1 MLLERTVMF
10 SVKSFVNLI
19 VMMALALGLTAC
31 GATGP
36 SQNVVAS
43 AIGLQV
49 QAVQTQLGQTL
60 KLKPP
65 TLDQIAIQHVDIQA
79 SEPLTVDR
87 EPGYHLTGRY
97 DLGLQQSDHQ
107 ASQSGNT
114 FDLYLQQH
122 STGTGKAQKQVWR
135 LATPGKDESWQIQAL
150 NLK

>member
-1 MLLERTVMF
+1 MTL

-19 VMMALALGLTAC
+19 VIITLALGLTAC
-31 GATGP
+31 GTSGP
-36 SQNVVAS
+36 NQNVVAS

-49 QAVQTQLGQTL
+49 QAVQTQLSQTL

-65 TLDQIAIQHVDIQA
+65 TLDQIAIRHVDIQA
-79 SEPLTVDR
+79 IEPLTVDR

-97 DLGLQQSDHQ
+97 DMGLQQSDHQ

-122 STGTGKAQKQVWR
+122 TIGTGKAQKQVWQ
-135 LATPGKDESWQIQAL
+135 LATPGENESWQMQAL
-150 NLK
+150 NVK

>member
-1 MLLERTVMF
+1 MPLEKAMTL

-19 VMMALALGLTAC
+19 VIVALALGLTAC

-36 SQNVVAS
+36 SQNVVAK

-49 QAVQTQLGQTL
+49 QAVQTQLSQTL

-65 TLDQIAIQHVDIQA
+65 TLDQIAIRHVNIQV

-87 EPGYHLTGRY
+87 EPGYHLTGHY

-122 STGTGKAQKQVWR
+122 TTGTGKAQKQVWQ
-135 LATPGKDESWQIQAL
+135 LATPGENESWQMQAL
-150 NLK
+150 NVK